1 MNNSTLN
8 ALIYLTV
15 IFVIVFIIYCII
27 NQISTYKYQHTPLS
41 EITISYEKMKPE
53 IYNSAILIC
62 TERFNSEG
70 KRIYKK
76 NTNGATTKQFLTS
89 FEKAVN
95 KEFANINKTITQ
107 NTSYPV
113 FTNDFLEYV
122 HEFHKFAEVMD
133 FKSIIQEFIY
143 FPHVKELD
151 TSEIILSNSL
161 FSKFI
166 KINSPSNFQQILKN
180 SYNLNEFTG
189 IYIIYNKN
197 KNKYYVGQGKKTIQR
212 CIRHFLPNDNA
223 PAIKKDFDNGNEFYV
238 NFIKFNGTDFET
250 LDELEYE
257 YIGICNAVEPHGYN
271 HVRGNRT
278 NR

>member
-1 MNNSTLN
+1 MNDSTLN
-8 ALIYLTV
+8 VLIYLTI
-15 IFVIVFIIYCII
+15 IFAIVFIICCII
-27 NQISTYKYQHTPLS
+27 NQILIYKYQHTPLS

-95 KEFANINKTITQ
+95 KEFANINKAITQ
-107 NTSYPV
+107 NTSYPM

-122 HEFHKFAEVMD
+122 HEFHKFAKVID

-143 FPHVKELD
+143 FPYVKELD
-151 TSEIILSNSL
+151 TSEMILSNSL
-161 FSKFI
+161 FNKFI
-166 KINSPSNFQQILKN
+166 KISSPSNFQQILKN
-180 SYNLNEFTG
+180 TYNLNEFTG
-189 IYIIYNKN
+189 IYIIYNIN

-212 CIRHFLPNDNA
+212 CIKHFLPNDNA

-238 NFIKFNGTDFET
+238 NFIKFNGTNFET

-257 YIGICNAVEPHGYN
+257 YIGICNAVEPYGYN

-278 NR
+278 NK